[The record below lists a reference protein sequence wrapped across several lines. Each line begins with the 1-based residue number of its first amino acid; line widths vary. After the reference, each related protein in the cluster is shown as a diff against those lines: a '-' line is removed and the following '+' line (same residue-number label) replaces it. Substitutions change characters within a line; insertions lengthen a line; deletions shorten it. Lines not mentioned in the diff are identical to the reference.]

1 MHTTGLWTLNTMK
14 KCCCNVCL
22 RHDFCRHWT
31 LKIGNWTLNIK
42 HLILNTGCTLQSEQY
57 ALNEHMNIEH
67 CIVQYEHQALYC
79 AIWTLNI
86 TLSNMNIEH
95 CTKTTMNRLCRL
107 NIEHRTLLCV
117 RRWTLNTEHCIVQ
130 GEHPI
135 LNGESLQTPAAT
147 SSLSG
152 VILIAIT
159 ISASSSSANS
169 KETEIQNLIKE
180 L

>member
-1 MHTTGLWTLNTMK
+1 MILHYYILRGASYYCIWKLNMHTTGLWTLNTMK

-57 ALNEHMNIEH
+57 ALNEHMNIKH
-67 CIVQYEHQALYC
+67 CIVRYEH
-79 AIWTLNI
+79 W
-86 TLSNMNIEH
+86 
-95 CTKTTMNRLCRL
+95 KCRL

-117 RRWTLNTEHCIVQ
+117 RRWTLHCVRRWTLNTKHCIVQ